1 MAMYQSYKDIIHKT
15 YTALDLIP
23 DLKKFLVRNQT
34 VEYTMDEIEDAIYL
48 CAYAGQPVEKFM
60 EEHKEFF
67 RGTIFNWLS
76 VDEFLTYI
84 KKRYPEVKWG
94 SEIIE
99 RIWITEVGDP

>member
-1 MAMYQSYKDIIHKT
+1 MKYTYKEIIELSYQ
-15 YTALDLIP
+15 ALDLIP
-23 DLKKFLVRNQT
+23 DLKKFLVKNQT
-34 VEYTMDEIEDAIYL
+34 IEYTMDEIEDAIYL
-48 CAYAGQPVEKFM
+48 RAYAGQPVEKFM

-67 RGTIFNWLS
+67 RGIIFNWLD
-76 VDEFLTYI
+76 VNEFLTYI

>member
-1 MAMYQSYKDIIHKT
+1 MNYTYKEIIELSYQ
-15 YTALDLIP
+15 ALDLIP
-23 DLKKFLVRNQT
+23 DLKKFLIRNQT

-48 CAYAGQPVEKFM
+48 GAYSGQPVEKFM
-60 EEHKEFF
+60 EEHKAFF
-67 RGTIFNWLS
+67 KGTIFNWLS

-99 RIWITEVGDP
+99 HIWITEVGDP